1 MVENLLVDHDDH
13 VVAEVEYLER
23 CDHRRGGGKLT
34 LPVVADRT
42 LVAEHGAVDH
52 VGPLDIVGHHG
63 EEPVDVAAVESLV
76 GVTER
81 LVSRGGHDRDA
92 TSAASA
98 TASRWL
104 R

>member
-1 MVENLLVDHDDH
+1 MLQYNYDVF
-13 VVAEVEYLER
+13 AEIEYLEP

-34 LPVVADRT
+34 LPVVADRA

-63 EEPVDVAAVESLV
+63 EEPVDVAAVEPLV

-98 TASRWL
+98 AASRWL